1 MFARFVAIG
10 LSVDSGEHSSPLRLV
25 YYTYIFFLRKCHGA
39 TKGERYCKVLFE
51 GFDTSLP
58 LEGKV
63 ATKLTDEVSVLR
75 DCLNW
80 RYCNSAPHPP
90 HFIRHL
96 LPREK
101 ALFKKFNAFHRR
113 GELCSPD
120 LLQLGCR

>member
-1 MFARFVAIG
+1 MKISRIFPITIKS
-10 LSVDSGEHSSPLRLV
+10 LS
-25 YYTYIFFLRKCHGA
+25 
-39 TKGERYCKVLFE
+39 
-51 GFDTSLP
+51 

-63 ATKLTDEVSVLR
+63 ATQLTDEVSVLR

-101 ALFKKFNAFHRR
+101 ALFKKFNALLRR
-113 GELCSPD
+113 GEHSSPLRFGAFDFGKLPCYFTQKKETLHESPLFMRLILLCEE
-120 LLQLGCR
+120 C